1 MGIKFEGTIK
11 LDVTINIAITVS
23 VAIFILL
30 SNNQIKEDT
39 QETKQDVKQI
49 PADVK
54 KLTRDDLV
62 KIIER
67 VNNQGNT
74 SNSTALTTDQ
84 ILQIAKQIL
93 REVR

>member
-30 SNNQIKEDT
+30 SNNQIKSDT
-39 QETKQDVKQI
+39 EETKQDVKQI

-54 KLTRDDLV
+54 KLTRGDIV
-62 KIIER
+62 KIIET
-67 VNNQGNT
+67 V
-74 SNSTALTTDQ
+74 NSTALSSNQTN
-84 ILQIAKQIL
+84 QIAKQIL
-93 REVR
+93 KEVR